1 MNNSGLP
8 LFSVAQITRL
18 IKGTLE
24 ERFPLVRVEGEISNF
39 RPSSTGHYYFT
50 LKDSEAVIS
59 AVMFKGRINL
69 LGFKPEDGQK
79 VIAQGSVSVY
89 PQRGTYQILC
99 DSLELAGEGALLALL
114 EERKKRLAREGLFDE
129 ARKKPLPLFPARI
142 AVVTSP
148 TGAALRDILN
158 ILQRRNAGTNLVIL
172 PTPVQGEG
180 AGEKIAKQIERAN
193 LYTLGDVIIVGRGG
207 GSLEDLLPFSEE
219 VVVRAVAESRIPVI
233 SAVGHE
239 VDWALCDFA
248 ASVRAPTP
256 SAAAELVTANREELL
271 RRVKETGRDLA
282 REIEKRTSSARNLL
296 RFFTPE
302 SLDRNFRILLQPF
315 LLRLDDAKEN
325 LIYGMQNR
333 IQNQKHSLEL
343 ITRELSAHSPL
354 AILEKGYAVVRSRS
368 TGKTLYK
375 ATSVQK
381 EEGLSIILSQGRIDA
396 LVEEIHP

>member
-1 MNNSGLP
+1 MNNSVLP

-24 ERFPLVRVEGEISNF
+24 ERFPLVREEGEISNF

-59 AVMFKGRINL
+59 AVMLKGRINL

-79 VIAQGSVSVY
+79 VIAPGRVSVY

-193 LYTLGDVIIVGRGG
+193 LYALGDVIIVGRGG
-207 GSLEDLLPFSEE
+207 GSIEDLLPFSEE
-219 VVVRAVAESRIPVI
+219 VVVRAVADRK
-233 SAVGHE
+233 
-239 VDWALCDFA
+239 
-248 ASVRAPTP
+248 SV
-256 SAAAELVTANREELL
+256 V
-271 RRVKETGRDLA
+271 
-282 REIEKRTSSARNLL
+282 
-296 RFFTPE
+296 
-302 SLDRNFRILLQPF
+302 
-315 LLRLDDAKEN
+315 
-325 LIYGMQNR
+325 
-333 IQNQKHSLEL
+333 
-343 ITRELSAHSPL
+343 
-354 AILEKGYAVVRSRS
+354 
-368 TGKTLYK
+368 
-375 ATSVQK
+375 
-381 EEGLSIILSQGRIDA
+381 
-396 LVEEIHP
+396 